1 MFICV
6 HMPIVGYIF
15 RCILKIAGDFSSHVQ
30 VNRCVFLYCTLKK
43 NELKIIMAS
52 QLTGFIKTVSL

>member
-1 MFICV
+1 
-6 HMPIVGYIF
+6 MPIVGYIF

-43 NELKIIMAS
+43 KKKKLKIIMAS